1 LAVNTAFGTAS
12 PNPASF
18 TLSGSNLATG
28 VTVAPP
34 AGFEVS
40 AGNTNSFAGKGTSII
55 VGSAGIVSNTLVYV
69 RLAADTDVG
78 TYSGNIICSS
88 VGASSA
94 NVATVASIVSP
105 KGVSVTAD
113 FLRKTYGAEDPELTY
128 TSSEPAPFS
137 GALTREAGEDVGVY
151 AISQGDLTAGPNYA
165 ISFTGNNFEI
175 TRKNISVTPNDITKA
190 FGETLS
196 LGPGQTGFSASGLA
210 NGETIG
216 SVTLASEGAA
226 AGAVPGTYALV
237 PSAATGGTFTASNY
251 SIIYNNGTLT
261 VSGTAAP
268 SFDDYMNN
276 YPGLTGNDR
285 LPAAD
290 PDKDGVANLMEYY
303 MGRRADTYEGAGIIL
318 SNNWTVSPATMSII
332 YNRATNVTG
341 VTGGV
346 VWSSA
351 LTNANSWTN
360 NGVTENAVNKG
371 THEEVTATVT
381 NAPGETLKFLRL
393 KVTQP

>member
-1 LAVNTAFGTAS
+1 MAS
-12 PNPASF
+12 TNPTSF
-18 TLSGSNLATG
+18 TLSAANLAEG
-28 VTVAPP
+28 ITVAPP

-40 AGNTNSFAGKGTSII
+40 AGNTNAFAGQGNSIL
-55 VGSAGIVSNTLVYV
+55 VGSSGTVSSTPVYV

-78 TYSGNIICSS
+78 TYSGNIVCSS
-88 VGASSA
+88 VGASNA
-94 NVATVASIVSP
+94 VVPTVASTVSP
-105 KGVSVTAD
+105 KGISVTANL
-113 FLRKTYGAEDPELTY
+113 LRKTYGAEDPELTY
-128 TSSEPAPFS
+128 NSSESAPFS
-137 GALTREAGEDVGVY
+137 GALTREAGENVGVY

-165 ISFTGNNFEI
+165 IAFTGNNFEI
-175 TRKNISVTPNDITKA
+175 TRKNISVTANNITKT

-216 SVTLASEGAA
+216 SVTLASEGAS

-237 PSAATGGTFTASNY
+237 PSAATGGSFTASNY

-261 VSGTAAP
+261 VMGAGTS

-290 PDKDGVANLMEYY
+290 PDKDGLANLVEYY
-303 MGRRADTYEGAGIIL
+303 MGREADTYEGAGIIL
-318 SNNWTVSPATMSII
+318 SNNWTVTPATMSII

-381 NAPGETLKFLRL
+381 NAPTDTQKFLRL
-393 KVTQP
+393 RVTQP